1 MISRKIKKII
11 KKYPSGGGDGAE
23 VIYALRNSDALSK
36 KIAAEIENSGQN
48 VRKYYQRR
56 LPSDPSKDYYY
67 ILRDTPNTQALI
79 VEYGFLDSTGDD
91 VEQLKNN
98 WEKYAEAVVKALA
111 DYIGVP
117 YTNQNAGT
125 YYVVKSG
132 DSLWSIANKYGTT
145 VAKLKELN
153 NLTSNS
159 LNVGQ
164 TLLVKEIPTSDDAN
178 YYIVKS
184 GDTLYGIARK
194 YNMTV
199 DEIKRLNNLTSNALT
214 INQRLLIKKDNNTGE
229 TIPSTPTSNYNTYTV
244 VKGDSLWS
252 ISKKFNTTVDN
263 LININNL
270 KSNNLSIGQ
279 KLLVPKQTGL
289 KTYTV
294 KSGDNLYAIART
306 YGTTV
311 TDLINLNNL
320 KSTTLSIGQVLQ
332 IP

>member
-1 MISRKIKKII
+1 MS
-11 KKYPSGGGDGAE
+11 
-23 VIYALRNSDALSK
+23 
-36 KIAAEIENSGQN
+36 
-48 VRKYYQRR
+48 
-56 LPSDPSKDYYY
+56 
-67 ILRDTPNTQALI
+67 
-79 VEYGFLDSTGDD
+79 
-91 VEQLKNN
+91 QLKNN

-153 NLTSNS
+153 NLSSNS
-159 LNVGQ
+159 LSVGQ
-164 TLLVKEIPTSDDAN
+164 NLLVKELPTSDDEN

-194 YNMTV
+194 YNMSV
-199 DEIKRLNNLTSNALT
+199 DELKRLNNLTSNALT
-214 INQRLLIKKDNNTGE
+214 FNQRLLIKK
-229 TIPSTPTSNYNTYTV
+229 PSSEIEMPSSNYNTYTV

-252 ISKKFNTTVDN
+252 ISRKFNTSVDN
-263 LININNL
+263 LKDINNL
-270 KSNNLSIGQ
+270 KTNSLSIGQ
-279 KLLVPKQTGL
+279 KLLVPKQAGV
-289 KTYTV
+289 KIYTV
-294 KSGDNLYAIART
+294 KSGDNLYAIARK

-320 KSTTLSIGQVLQ
+320 KTTTLSIGQVLQ

>member
-1 MISRKIKKII
+1 MN
-11 KKYPSGGGDGAE
+11 PSGGDGAE
-23 VIYALRNSDALSK
+23 VIYALRNSDALSR
-36 KIAAEIENSGQN
+36 KIATELENSGQN

-79 VEYGFLDSTGDD
+79 VEYGFLDSSGDD
-91 VEQLKNN
+91 VSQLKNN
-98 WEKYAEAVVKALA
+98 WENYAEAVVKALA
-111 DYIGVP
+111 SYIGVP

-159 LNVGQ
+159 LSVGQ
-164 TLLVKEIPTSDDAN
+164 KLLVKELPTSEDEN

-199 DEIKRLNNLTSNALT
+199 DELKRLNNLSSNALT
-214 INQRLLIKKDNNTGE
+214 INQRLLIKKDNSTGE
-229 TIPSTPTSNYNTYTV
+229 TIPSTSNYDTYTV
-244 VKGDSLWS
+244 VRGDSLWS
-252 ISKKFNTTVDN
+252 ISKKYNTSVDN

-270 KSNNLSIGQ
+270 KTNALSIGQ
-279 KLLVPKQTGL
+279 KLLVPKQSGM

-311 TDLINLNNL
+311 TELINLNNL
-320 KSTTLSIGQVLQ
+320 KTTTLSIGQVLQ